1 MANYPQIDD
10 CSGIWKL
17 KDVKRAVMGGYWR
30 SAAGGT
36 SRGLFIGGDEQPA
49 ASNVID
55 FVTIAS
61 TGNAADFGNLT
72 VAKKLVANAAGSH
85 TKVVSG
91 GGQTPSLSNVID
103 DIVVAT
109 TANAT
114 DFGDLTAA
122 KAGIGNSS
130 NATRA
135 LFFGRDAPLNSTDY
149 VTMASKGNAVNFGNV
164 NEGTTYHLSCA
175 SPTRAI
181 KGSGA
186 SSKNIEFVEFATTGN
201 GIDFGDLTAFHDMGG
216 AGSSS
221 TRGVFG
227 GGYGPSPF
235 NANSGG
241 VTTIEHITMAS
252 LGNATDYG
260 DLVVEIT
267 HYHGACNNS
276 VRLLHGGGADA
287 SDNQQD
293 SIEFHTITNGGNTV
307 AFGDLTVTR
316 GSLGG
321 GSACHGGLN
330 DGTGT

>member
-36 SRGLFIGGDEQPA
+36 SRGLFIGGDENPA

-109 TANAT
+109 TADAT

-122 KAGIGNSS
+122 RAGIGNSS

-135 LFFGRDAPLNSTDY
+135 LFF
-149 VTMASKGNAVNFGNV
+149 
-164 NEGTTYHLSCA
+164 
-175 SPTRAI
+175 
-181 KGSGA
+181 
-186 SSKNIEFVEFATTGN
+186 
-201 GIDFGDLTAFHDMGG
+201 
-216 AGSSS
+216 
-221 TRGVFG
+221 
-227 GGYGPSPF
+227 
-235 NANSGG
+235 
-241 VTTIEHITMAS
+241 
-252 LGNATDYG
+252 
-260 DLVVEIT
+260 
-267 HYHGACNNS
+267 
-276 VRLLHGGGADA
+276 
-287 SDNQQD
+287 
-293 SIEFHTITNGGNTV
+293 
-307 AFGDLTVTR
+307 
-316 GSLGG
+316 
-321 GSACHGGLN
+321 
-330 DGTGT
+330 